1 MFSQGWS
8 RKRACEQDGT
18 RLKLI
23 LQRYCEAAGQLINLN
38 KSRILF
44 SSNTPEDRRRTMS
57 QLMEIEA
64 LPTSKDWDFDS
75 LWKLTNIEEYCAI
88 TAIPVSKNL
97 NTLHQAVEV
106 LSKVAIIWWSIWRMR
121 NDDVFH
127 SAPPN
132 PTVALKRAR
141 VDGWFRPSIG
151 LVMANCDGVFNIK
164 LKKLAI
170 GVVIRDHKE
179 RNEAIVVSDSHVL
192 ISLCTGEK
200 APPWE
205 IAALVDDI
213 KLISHSL
220 RLRLVYYPRNS
231 NKAAYWVA
239 KAKLSSSVSN
249 DWVFNPPAELGHIL
263 SYDCM
268 YDQFS

>member
-1 MFSQGWS
+1 
-8 RKRACEQDGT
+8 ACEQDGT
-18 RLKLI
+18 RLKMI
-23 LQRYCEAAGQLINLN
+23 LQ
-38 KSRILF
+38 S
-44 SSNTPEDRRRTMS
+44 
-57 QLMEIEA
+57 
-64 LPTSKDWDFDS
+64 
-75 LWKLTNIEEYCAI
+75 
-88 TAIPVSKNL
+88 
-97 NTLHQAVEV
+97 
-106 LSKVAIIWWSIWRMR
+106 
-121 NDDVFH
+121 
-127 SAPPN
+127 
-132 PTVALKRAR
+132 

-220 RLRLVYYPRNS
+220 RLRRWVLGEEGGYGIFNTHNGHEAVCLDIVYPTDAN
-231 NKAAYWVA
+231 
-239 KAKLSSSVSN
+239 L
-249 DWVFNPPAELGHIL
+249 D
-263 SYDCM
+263 
-268 YDQFS
+268 